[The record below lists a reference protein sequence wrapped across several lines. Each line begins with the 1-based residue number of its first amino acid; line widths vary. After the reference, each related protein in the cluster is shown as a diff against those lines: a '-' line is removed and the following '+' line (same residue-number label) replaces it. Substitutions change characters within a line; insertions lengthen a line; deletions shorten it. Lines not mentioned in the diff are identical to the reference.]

1 MKTNGTA
8 ALAWNEQFAT
18 GLEEIDAQHRALID
32 KINAL
37 SELRESGAHDHALR
51 DAFDDLR
58 RYALYHFQS
67 ESKLIQAWPVNRAYR
82 DAHAKAYRS
91 FTQLLNKVD
100 AFVAS
105 HLIDVVGHLLGFLV
119 KWHIVGVDARL
130 MRQINTLRSGS
141 TAGQAEPAIDPL
153 QDVLIDMLG
162 DFYDS
167 VGARTFE
174 VMALNRRLQSEIE
187 QRQRTELALKESEE
201 RFGSLY
207 RHAPVPI
214 WEMDWSQLK
223 QSLLA
228 LRANGVEHLRAWLEQ
243 NPDEI
248 RRLAA
253 LACVV
258 NTNDAA
264 LALIGAGSMEQLP
277 HTLDHLLSEAAMR
290 GFAEQLVTVFNGH
303 LVFECES
310 ELVRL
315 DGTKR
320 QIMVKRFVTPGQE
333 QSLASI
339 ILTTTDITE
348 RKRVER
354 DLIEVRDRATE
365 ATRAKSEFLANM
377 SHEIRTPINGIM
389 GMMELALDTALTV
402 EQRQYL
408 SYAHSSAEGL
418 QGIINNIL
426 DFSKIEARK
435 LTLES
440 VAFGLRKILHSMAA
454 PLVVRAQQK
463 GLLLD
468 VYIDPCMPDS
478 LLGDPLR
485 LCQVLVNLAGNAL
498 KFTERGGVT
507 LEVVPRAREGNRILT
522 AFAVRDTG
530 IGISAGQRELIFEP
544 FTQSDASTSRQFGG
558 TGLGLAI
565 SRMLVGL
572 MGGRIDVH
580 STPGEGSTF
589 SFEVWLGLAAEEGL
603 PDAPAPL
610 PAPARAAASMN
621 ILLVEDNEVNR
632 TFALTV
638 LQKAGHRVAALANGQ
653 DAVDLVES
661 VRFDLILMDVQ
672 MPVMDGLEAARRMRA
687 LGIDTP
693 IIALTA
699 HAMAGYRDIVIAAGM
714 NDYLAKPIR
723 GRVLLDKIDAMM
735 RGTASPVVPTSP
747 AAARTGS
754 NAQRTLPVFD
764 LDEALATVDGD
775 AAHLRMLA
783 RLVLEQIDTDLP
795 AIRQLA
801 SDQDAGGMKDMAH
814 RLKSSLGSIAAY
826 AAHSA
831 CVALETE
838 AKGAPPHN
846 FAAACKRMEEEA
858 ARLSPVLRGVAAGL
872 FSLQL
877 MDEPANEH

>member
-8 ALAWNEQFAT
+8 ILAWSEQFAT
-18 GLEEIDAQHRALID
+18 GLEEIDAQHRVLID
-32 KINAL
+32 KISAL
-37 SELRESGAHDHALR
+37 SELRGSGAEDLALR
-51 DAFDDLR
+51 NTFDDLR
-58 RYALYHFQS
+58 HYALYHFQS
-67 ESKLIQAWPVNRAYR
+67 ESELIQAWPVNRAYK

-91 FTQLLNKVD
+91 FTELLDKAD
-100 AFVAS
+100 AYVATN
-105 HLIDVVGHLLGFLV
+105 LIDVVDHLLGFLV
-119 KWHIVGVDARL
+119 KWHIAGVDARL
-130 MRQINTLRSGS
+130 IRQIIALRSDSEG
-141 TAGQAEPAIDPL
+141 GPAEPANDPL

-174 VMALNRRLQSEIE
+174 VMALNRRLQNEIE
-187 QRQRTELALKESEE
+187 QRRRTELALKESEE

-214 WEMDWSQLK
+214 WEMDWSQIK
-223 QSLLA
+223 QALLA
-228 LRANGVEHLRAWLEQ
+228 LRANGIEHLRAWLEE
-243 NPDEI
+243 NPGET
-248 RRLAA
+248 RRLAE
-253 LACVV
+253 LVRVV
-258 NTNDAA
+258 NVNDAA
-264 LALIGAGSMEQLP
+264 LALIGASSMEQVPRMLGCY
-277 HTLDHLLSEAAMR
+277 LSEVAMR
-290 GFAEQLVTVFNGH
+290 DFAEQLIAVFNGH
-303 LVFECES
+303 LVFEHES

-315 DGTKR
+315 DRTVR
-320 QIMVKRFVTPGQE
+320 QIMVKRFVTPGHE
-333 QSLASI
+333 QSLASV
-339 ILTTTDITE
+339 ILTTADITE

-354 DLIEVRDRATE
+354 DLIEARDRATE

-377 SHEIRTPINGIM
+377 SHEIRTPMNGIM
-389 GMMELALDTALTV
+389 GMMELALETPLTA
-402 EQRQYL
+402 EQRQFL
-408 SYAHSSAEGL
+408 SSAHSSAEGL
-418 QGIINNIL
+418 LGIISNIL

-440 VAFGLRKILHSMAA
+440 VVFDLRKTLHTMAA

-463 GLLLD
+463 GLWLD
-468 VYIDPCMPDS
+468 VCIDPAMPES

-485 LCQVLVNLAGNAL
+485 LCQVLVNLSGNAL

-507 LEVVPRAREGNRILT
+507 VEVVPRAREGGRILT
-522 AFAVRDTG
+522 MFAVRDTG
-530 IGISAGQRELIFEP
+530 IGIDPGQRELIFEP

-572 MGGRIDVH
+572 MDGRIDVQ

-589 SFEVWLGLAAEEGL
+589 SFEVWLGLAESERR
-603 PDAPAPL
+603 PDASVPL
-610 PAPARAAASMN
+610 PATPRTNASAN

-632 TFALTV
+632 KFALTV
-638 LQKAGHRVAALANGQ
+638 LQKAGHRVAALTNGK
-653 DAVDLVES
+653 DAVDLLES

-672 MPVMDGLEAARRMRA
+672 MPVMDGLEAARRIRA

-693 IIALTA
+693 IVALTA

-723 GRVLLDKIDAMM
+723 GRALLDKIDAVMS
-735 RGTASPVVPTSP
+735 GTASPALPTSP
-747 AAARTGS
+747 PAPAS
-754 NAQRTLPVFD
+754 PNAQRKLPVFD

-775 AAHLRMLA
+775 ATHLRMLA

-801 SDQDAGGMKDMAH
+801 SDQDAVGMKDMAH

-826 AAHSA
+826 AAHST

-838 AKGAPPHN
+838 AKGAPPHD
-846 FAAACKRMEEEA
+846 FAAACQRMEEEA
-858 ARLSPVLRGVAAGL
+858 ARLSPVLRDVAAGI
-872 FSLQL
+872 FSFQL
-877 MDEPANEH
+877 TDESDNEH

>member
-8 ALAWNEQFAT
+8 ALAWSEQFAT
-18 GLEEIDAQHRALID
+18 GLEEIDAQHRVLID

-37 SELRESGAHDHALR
+37 SALRGSGAQDHELRN
-51 DAFDDLR
+51 AFDDLR
-58 RYALYHFQS
+58 RYTLYHFES
-67 ESKLIQAWPVNRAYR
+67 ESALIQAWPVNSAYR
-82 DAHAKAYRS
+82 EAHAKAYRS
-91 FTQLLNKVD
+91 FTELINKAD
-100 AFVAS
+100 AFVAT
-105 HLIDVVGHLLGFLV
+105 HLIDVVDHLLGFLV
-119 KWHIVGVDARL
+119 KWHIAGVDARL
-130 MRQINTLRSGS
+130 IRQIIALRSGGA
-141 TAGQAEPAIDPL
+141 AGQPEPANEPL
-153 QDVLIDMLG
+153 QDVVIDMLG

-174 VMALNRRLQSEIE
+174 VMALNRRLQNEIE
-187 QRQRTELALKESEE
+187 QRRRTEQALKESEE

-214 WEMDWSQLK
+214 WEMDWSGIK
-223 QSLLA
+223 QALLA
-228 LRANGVEHLRAWLEQ
+228 LRTNGVEHLRNWLEER
-243 NPDEI
+243 PDEI

-253 LACVV
+253 LARIVSA
-258 NTNDAA
+258 NDAA
-264 LALIGAGSMEQLP
+264 LALIGASSMEQLP
-277 HTLDHLLSEAAMR
+277 RTLEHYLSEAAMR
-290 GFAEQLVTVFNGH
+290 GFADQLVTVFNGH
-303 LVFECES
+303 LVFERES

-315 DGTKR
+315 DGTMR
-320 QIMVKRFVTPGQE
+320 QIMIKRFVTPGHE
-333 QSLASI
+333 QSLASV
-339 ILTTTDITE
+339 ILTTADITE

-354 DLIEVRDRATE
+354 DLIEARDRATK

-377 SHEIRTPINGIM
+377 SHEIRTPMNGIM
-389 GMMELALDTALTV
+389 GMMELALDTALTT

-418 QGIINNIL
+418 LGIINNIL

-440 VAFGLRKILHSMAA
+440 VAFDLRKNLHTMIA
-454 PLVVRAQQK
+454 PLVVGAQQK
-463 GLLLD
+463 GLWLD
-468 VYIDPCMPDS
+468 VYIDPCMPES

-507 LEVVPRAREGNRILT
+507 LEVVQRAREGGRILT

-530 IGISAGQRELIFEP
+530 IGISEGQLKLIFEP

-572 MGGRIDVH
+572 MDGTIEVQ
-580 STPGEGSTF
+580 STPGEGSRF
-589 SFEVWLGLAAEEGL
+589 SFEVWLGLAAEVGRQ
-603 PDAPAPL
+603 DVPASL
-610 PAPARAAASMN
+610 AGPARATAAVD

-632 TFALTV
+632 KFALTV
-638 LQKAGHRVAALANGQ
+638 LQKAGHRVAAVTNGK
-653 DAVDLVES
+653 DAVDLLES
-661 VRFDLILMDVQ
+661 ARFDLILMDVQ
-672 MPVMDGLEAARRMRA
+672 MPVMDGLEAARRIRA

-693 IIALTA
+693 MIALTA

-723 GRVLLDKIDAMM
+723 GRALLDKIDTVM
-735 RGTASPVVPTSP
+735 RGTASPTVPGTP
-747 AAARTGS
+747 AAARAIS
-754 NAQRTLPVFD
+754 HAQRKLTVFD

-801 SDQDAGGMKDMAH
+801 SDQDAGGMKDRAH

-826 AAHSA
+826 AAHDA
-831 CVALETE
+831 CVALETQ
-838 AKGAPPHN
+838 AKGAPPHD
-846 FAAACKRMEEEA
+846 FTAAYKRIEEEA
-858 ARLSPVLRGVAAGL
+858 ARLSTVLRDVVAGI
-872 FSLQL
+872 FSFQL
-877 MDEPANEH
+877 MHEHANEH